1 MELLNII
8 GLLILVFVGWLFWQ
22 TRLLAETAKQ
32 ATNEYADKHGLQILT
47 LARLSLKPSRNPK
60 GRFCWKAQ
68 YQFEFSS
75 DGESYYIGNVIVN
88 GTQVISID
96 TPAYRQSL

>member
-8 GLLILVFVGWLFWQ
+8 GLLLLLFVGWLFWQ
-22 TRLLAETAKQ
+22 TRVLAEAAKV
-32 ATNEYADKHGLQILT
+32 ATNEYAEKYGLQILT
-47 LARLSLKPSRNPK
+47 LARIKLSPSRNSR

-75 DGESYYIGNVIVN
+75 DGESHYVGTILINGKNVL
-88 GTQVISID
+88 SIE
-96 TPAYRQSL
+96 TPAYRQP

>member
-8 GLLILVFVGWLFWQ
+8 ALLILLSVGWLFWQ
-22 TRLLAETAKQ
+22 TRVLAEAAKS
-32 ATNEYADKHGLQILT
+32 ATNEYADKYGLQILT
-47 LARLSLKPSRNPK
+47 LARTKLSPSRNSQ

-75 DGESYYIGNVIVN
+75 DGESYYIGTILIN
-88 GTQVISID
+88 GKNILSID
-96 TPAYRQSL
+96 TPAYRQP